1 MHGLCSCLPSLP
13 KILALKPVSCL
24 WLNLYMGLRGC
35 ATVGME
41 NIMTHITLTSKVD
54 SVKVKG
60 AVKKGR
66 AFKKNLKASK
76 LKSMINFK

>member
-24 WLNLYMGLRGC
+24 WLNLYMGLRGS
-35 ATVGME
+35 AAVGME
-41 NIMTHITLTSKVD
+41 NIVHHITLTSKVD
-54 SVKVKG
+54 GGEEKG

-66 AFKKNLKASK
+66 EKRRVKSPKSVIFK
-76 LKSMINFK
+76 